1 MKNQIVQLITQWI
14 TNPESGGNVIGI
26 QGPMGNGKT
35 TLVKEGI
42 SKAVDR
48 PFAFITLG
56 GCSDSAY
63 LEGHNYTYEGSLWGK
78 IVDVLMQTQCMNPI
92 IYFDE
97 LDKVSETKKGEEIIN
112 MLIHLIDTSQNTE
125 FQDKYYSGIDIDISK
140 AIFIF
145 SYNDKNKI
153 NPILFDRLLNI
164 ETNGFEKEDKIEI
177 AKNYLVKGILKQLGM
192 DKELV
197 ILENDV
203 VDYLIENYTDGE
215 KGVRSLKKCL
225 ELVYSKLNVLL
236 LTEGTDIFSYEIDIS
251 IKPLKLENKMI
262 DILLKEFKKSDDKD
276 EYLKNT
282 MYM

>member
-1 MKNQIVQLITQWI
+1 
-14 TNPESGGNVIGI
+14 
-26 QGPMGNGKT
+26 
-35 TLVKEGI
+35 
-42 SKAVDR
+42 
-48 PFAFITLG
+48 
-56 GCSDSAY
+56 
-63 LEGHNYTYEGSLWGK
+63 
-78 IVDVLMQTQCMNPI
+78 MQTQCMNPI

-192 DKELV
+192 NGDK
-197 ILENDV
+197 
-203 VDYLIENYTDGE
+203 NYFR
-215 KGVRSLKKCL
+215 K
-225 ELVYSKLNVLL
+225 
-236 LTEGTDIFSYEIDIS
+236 
-251 IKPLKLENKMI
+251 
-262 DILLKEFKKSDDKD
+262 
-276 EYLKNT
+276 
-282 MYM
+282 